1 MSPTNPSTTTSPG
14 VNGSRT
20 NGSRAVGRA
29 SGARAPI
36 AVPRRGAPKRQS
48 LDPYRL
54 DRHEWLV
61 AAAVGMWLFALGSAS
76 LFAAVW
82 AWALA
87 DRSLVDDEA
96 VRWIGPDFTATAAT
110 GILVLAVVGGV
121 VGSFVHAASLFAT
134 RVGRQTFEVSYVW
147 WYILRPLESALVAL
161 VFVAAVRSGLL
172 ALGASQTESTSTTLA
187 FLAGGL
193 AGLFT
198 DRVMQ
203 RLRGLLGATRTDKKA
218 SEQPPP
224 GTYAGSSST
233 VGG

>member
-1 MSPTNPSTTTSPG
+1 MSTTEHSRARPRPRSASQA
-14 VNGSRT
+14 NGS
-20 NGSRAVGRA
+20 V
-29 SGARAPI
+29 ARA
-36 AVPRRGAPKRQS
+36 AVLGGNQPPAAPAVADAIRRRPKG
-48 LDPYRL
+48 YRL
-54 DRHEWLV
+54 RRHEWLV
-61 AAAVGMWLFALGSAS
+61 AAAVGLWLFALGAAS
-76 LFAAVW
+76 LLAAVW

-110 GILVLAVVGGV
+110 SVLVLAVVGGV

-147 WYILRPLESALVAL
+147 WYLLRPLESALVAL
-161 VFVAAVRSGLL
+161 VSVAAVRSGLL
-172 ALGASQTESTSTTLA
+172 ALGASETDSTSTVLA
-187 FLAGGL
+187 FLTGGL

-224 GTYAGSSST
+224 GTYASS
-233 VGG
+233 